1 MSRSRS
7 PHSRSATAAVSAS
20 ASRVTP
26 QSRSISTSPTTRMLA
41 NGDYFAPQSHSYSHG
56 HSQGSPSTS
65 PRPHSYSS
73 ISFTSPSLHASQPLH
88 QVPEYA
94 LGHED
99 QNQSL
104 GHPLLPR
111 RGSKRGRGRG
121 MTFEEVQAGNIIS
134 EEERSLDFEEIP
146 ISEEAIKGLPKKL
159 RPYYTY
165 LSLLASHY
173 EEVDS
178 LLSGSLPQDIAL
190 SFSPQRTYLQRLGD
204 LEEEVA
210 SPGGHK
216 YRRASAWKIKQSRM
230 ADQNGG
236 DAGERTGLLSGLT
249 AAGEGQGSS
258 KEERRERLAK
268 FALNVNTVVNV
279 ILVVAKVIAVLYSS
293 SISLTASLVD
303 SALDLLST
311 MIILATSWAIGVKTD
326 RHKYPAGKRRFEPLG
341 VLIFSVAM
349 IASFVQ
355 VFIESFQR
363 ATAPAEEAPVDLSWL
378 GIGVM
383 LATIGVKSV
392 LWVWCSRI
400 PSSGVQAL
408 AQDAENDVFFNIMS
422 LAFPWIGSFF
432 HWRLLD
438 PIGGMVLST
447 YIIVEW
453 IKTLLQNFANLSGK
467 SASRDQITRVL
478 YLVTRFNPVLE
489 IADVEC
495 YHIGDDL
502 IVEIDVILP
511 RSSSLHFAHDV
522 GETIQCVLESL
533 DGVIRAYVHCDYSS
547 QNPLQ
552 HTARQPY
559 AFPSSAPPP
568 SASAVASGLRQES
581 GSSSGS
587 ETPRP
592 TSTMQSRS
600 KMSNNDTIGAVAEET
615 LARGGG
621 ARAMANGRE
630 RLPVESPQQI

>member
-1 MSRSRS
+1 M
-7 PHSRSATAAVSAS
+7 
-20 ASRVTP
+20 
-26 QSRSISTSPTTRMLA
+26 STSPTTKMLA
-41 NGDYFAPQSHSYSHG
+41 NGDYFSPHSPSHSYSNGSTTPHTHAHG
-56 HSQGSPSTS
+56 GSLHPQ
-65 PRPHSYSS
+65 SYSS
-73 ISFTSPSLHASQPLH
+73 TPFLSPSLRASQSLPQVSDQGQQPLF
-88 QVPEYA
+88 
-94 LGHED
+94 
-99 QNQSL
+99 
-104 GHPLLPR
+104 PR
-111 RGSKRGRGRG
+111 RASKWARGKG

-134 EEERSLDFEEIP
+134 EEDRSLDFEEIP

-204 LEEEVA
+204 LEEDVA

-216 YRRASAWKIKQSRM
+216 HRRASAWKVKRSRTT
-230 ADQNGG
+230 DQYGCNGG
-236 DAGERTGLLSGLT
+236 NHDDEVQRGDGDREEAGERTGLLSGLT
-249 AAGEGQGSS
+249 AAGEGEGST

-279 ILVVAKVIAVLYSS
+279 LLVVAKVIAVLYSS

-311 MIILATSWAIGVKTD
+311 LIILATSWAIGIKTD

-363 ATAPAEEAPVDLSWL
+363 ATGPAEKAPVVLSWL
-378 GIGVM
+378 GVGVM
-383 LATIGVKSV
+383 LATIGIKSV

-422 LAFPWIGSFF
+422 LAFPWIGSFL

-453 IKTLLQNFANLSGK
+453 VKTLLQNFANLSGR

-559 AFPSSAPPP
+559 ALQGATPP
-568 SASAVASGLRQES
+568 SAAAVTSNLRQES

-592 TSTMQSRS
+592 ISTLRS
-600 KMSNNDTIGAVAEET
+600 DSHFSAGQA
-615 LARGGG
+615 
-621 ARAMANGRE
+621 ANGIGSV
-630 RLPVESPQQI
+630 PVESPQQI

>member
-1 MSRSRS
+1 MS
-7 PHSRSATAAVSAS
+7 SA
-20 ASRVTP
+20 
-26 QSRSISTSPTTRMLA
+26 SPTTKLLL
-41 NGDYFAPQSHSYSHG
+41 NGEYFPQQPKQNRNYSTFSDIH
-56 HSQGSPSTS
+56 
-65 PRPHSYSS
+65 S
-73 ISFTSPSLHASQPLH
+73 IS
-88 QVPEYA
+88 
-94 LGHED
+94 
-99 QNQSL
+99 N
-104 GHPLLPR
+104 GHPPSNSEEGYFDETSGESTHRTSISKPFPHR
-111 RGSKRGRGRG
+111 RGKG
-121 MTFEEVQAGNIIS
+121 MTMEEVHAGGIIS
-134 EEERSLDFEEIP
+134 EEERSVLEFEGIPLDEKEI
-146 ISEEAIKGLPKKL
+146 KKLPRKL
-159 RPYYTY
+159 RPYYEH
-165 LSLLASHY
+165 LSLLYTHY
-173 EEVDS
+173 QEVDS
-178 LLSGSLPQDIAL
+178 LLSGSLPHDIAI
-190 SFSPQRTYLQRLGD
+190 SFSPQRSYLQRIGD
-204 LEEEVA
+204 LEEEV
-210 SPGGHK
+210 STPPGQMP
-216 YRRASAWKIKQSRM
+216 RRGSAWKIKKSRM
-230 ADQNGG
+230 IDQAPDEHDEHEGS
-236 DAGERTGLLSGLT
+236 GLLGL
-249 AAGEGQGSS
+249 GGGGGSS
-258 KEERRERLAK
+258 KEERRENLAK
-268 FALNVNTVVNV
+268 LALNVNTVVNV
-279 ILVVAKVIAVLYSS
+279 LLVAAKVIAVLYSS

-311 MIILATSWAIGVKTD
+311 LIILGTSWAIGVQTD

-363 ATAPAEEAPVDLSWL
+363 AMKPSEEAPVDLSWL

-383 LATIGVKSV
+383 LATIGIKSI
-392 LWVWCSRI
+392 LWIWCSRI

-422 LAFPWIGSFF
+422 LAFPWIGTFF

-478 YLVTRFNPVLE
+478 YLVSRFNPVLE

-552 HTARQPY
+552 HTSRPAPLPASQLR
-559 AFPSSAPPP
+559 ASSN
-568 SASAVASGLRQES
+568 SS
-581 GSSSGS
+581 SSSGTP
-587 ETPRP
+587 TPRP
-592 TSTMQSRS
+592 TNHILSAIQE
-600 KMSNNDTIGAVAEET
+600 GAV
-615 LARGGG
+615 RGGG
-621 ARAMANGRE
+621 ANVMVRGGQGGV
-630 RLPVESPQQI
+630 PVESPGEIEV

>member
-1 MSRSRS
+1 MSRSHS
-7 PHSRSATAAVSAS
+7 PCSGSSPTSRSRTISA
-20 ASRVTP
+20 
-26 QSRSISTSPTTRMLA
+26 SPTTRMLA
-41 NGDYFAPQSHSYSHG
+41 NGDYFIPHPHG
-56 HSQGSPSTS
+56 STS
-65 PRPHSYSS
+65 ASASTGVHPHAHSYSS
-73 ISFTSPSLHASQPLH
+73 MSMTSPSLHASQALPH
-88 QVPEYA
+88 VPEN
-94 LGHED
+94 GSSS
-99 QNQSL
+99 Q
-104 GHPLLPR
+104 PLLPR
-111 RGSKRGRGRG
+111 RGSKRGKGKG
-121 MTFEEVQAGNIIS
+121 MTFEEAQAGNIIS

-146 ISEEAIKGLPKKL
+146 ISDEAIKGLPKKL
-159 RPYYTY
+159 RPYY
-165 LSLLASHY
+165 SHLAILATHY
-173 EEVDS
+173 QEVDS

-190 SFSPQRTYLQRLGD
+190 SFSPQRTYLQRIGD
-204 LEEEVA
+204 LEEEIA
-210 SPGGHK
+210 TPGEHMH
-216 YRRASAWKIKQSRM
+216 RRASAWKIKQSRM
-230 ADQNGG
+230 IDQDGG
-236 DAGERTGLLSGLT
+236 DGDEEEVREEAGERTGLLSGLT
-249 AAGEGQGSS
+249 AAGEGSGTT

-268 FALNVNTVVNV
+268 FALNINTVVNV

-363 ATAPAEEAPVDLSWL
+363 ATSPSKQEPVDLSWL

-383 LATIGVKSV
+383 LATIGIKAF
-392 LWVWCSRI
+392 LWIWCSRI

-432 HWRLLD
+432 HWKLLD

-447 YIIVEW
+447 YIIFEW
-453 IKTLLQNFANLSGK
+453 VKTLLQNFANLSGR
-467 SASRDQITRVL
+467 SASRDQMTRVL

-559 AFPSSAPPP
+559 ALP
-568 SASAVASGLRQES
+568 ASATASNLRQES

-592 TSTMQSRS
+592 TSTLQSRS
-600 KMSNNDTIGAVAEET
+600 KSSNISAVAVAEE
-615 LARGGG
+615 GGLPP
-621 ARAMANGRE
+621 RATANGRVDVDAE
-630 RLPVESPQQI
+630 EGRVPIESPQQL